1 MSYLRNHK
9 LLLLIIGVLLVANIG
24 LLYFYVLNRKT
35 SSPRKQLT
43 EQEMRDH
50 AKKKVMNEVGLNAE
64 QADIYDSLRTRQ
76 FKTMKPLFKD
86 ITKSKEEFFS
96 LIYQEGVSDSTLNS
110 YAAKIGEK
118 QMELDV
124 STFHYFQ
131 SIKALCNAEQKP
143 KMDSFIKQIIKRI
156 INNGGPGPRKPSPEK
171 KENK

>member
-24 LLYFYVLNRKT
+24 LLYYFVINKKT
-35 SSPRKQLT
+35 TPPRKQLT
-43 EQEMRDH
+43 QEEMHRN
-50 AKKKVMNEVGLNAE
+50 ARIKVMNEVGLDE
-64 QADIYDSLRTRQ
+64 QQAVVYDTLRSQQ
-76 FKTMKPLFKD
+76 FRKMKPLFKE

-118 QMELDV
+118 QMALDI

-131 SIKALCNAEQKP
+131 SIKALCNEEQKP
-143 KMDSFIKQIIKRI
+143 KMDSFIKQIVKRI
-156 INNGGPGPRKPSPEK
+156 INNNGGSRKPSAEK
-171 KENK
+171 KQSN